1 MEIETKEEDK
11 KKKKQSEQKGRWED
25 WWRGVIGLESTQT
38 TPKTK
43 IQTMKKNNRKEELK
57 VVRKNASVEKKKR
70 ESKKKNMERKKD
82 LDGLKQLTVKEMI
95 GNLELGG
102 QNPPIC
108 RSNVIGRVQSIKQLL
123 EKEEAGQDERLVDGA
138 GAGRDPAEAKK
149 LIIDEYQKKTN
160 DSKNRKI

>member
-1 MEIETKEEDK
+1 
-11 KKKKQSEQKGRWED
+11 
-25 WWRGVIGLESTQT
+25 
-38 TPKTK
+38 
-43 IQTMKKNNRKEELK
+43 
-57 VVRKNASVEKKKR
+57 
-70 ESKKKNMERKKD
+70 
-82 LDGLKQLTVKEMI
+82 MI

-160 DSKNRKI
+160 DSKNRKIGGMGAKSFYGKGGSKEAKTTFGATDGLSLRGITLEARNPKEKTKAGLANAKVI